1 MAEIPN
7 TRFINFVDTPAN
19 IQYTQFGEGPVNLDP
34 QTGGIV
40 NISEFRRVSIQIGST
55 NASAFDVF
63 MGKIAGATLSVR
75 HTLPV
80 DHNIHTFNIVGP
92 EMTLL
97 LKGGQPQSTEQ
108 VQLWV
113 YLSS

>member
-19 IQYTQFGEGPVNLDP
+19 IQYSQFGEGAVNLDP
-34 QTGGIV
+34 QTGGIM
-40 NISEFRRVSIQIGST
+40 NITEFRRVSIRIGST
-55 NASAFDVF
+55 TASSFDVF
-63 MGKIAGATLSVR
+63 MGKIAGTTLAVR
-75 HTLPV
+75 FTLPV
-80 DHNIHTFNIVGP
+80 DNNVHTFNIVGP
-92 EMTLL
+92 ELSVS

>member
-19 IQYTQFGEGPVNLDP
+19 IQYTQFGEAQVNLDP
-34 QTGGIV
+34 QTGGII
-40 NISEFRRVSIQIGST
+40 NITEFRRVSVRIGTT
-55 NASAFDVF
+55 NASSFDLF
-63 MGKIAGATLSVR
+63 MGKIAGTTLSVR

-80 DHNIHTFNIVGP
+80 DNNIHTFNIVGP
-92 EMTLL
+92 EMSLF